1 MKRRNE
7 ILDERDVEPFLNCD
21 DPSVFSP
28 MSPQDEEISQSPRS
42 PDTLPLFSQEQ
53 DGTHQFSPRKSRRK
67 DDQIRIAELFKV
79 YRVRILISLWVL
91 GVINNFH
98 YNLVIS
104 AADSLAAEYSMKRL
118 VALISFANVFFG
130 IVARILNAYVANRVS
145 FNARMTFMVTLTVT
159 GLLLTAFSGPI
170 GGYNDSICFGIVIL
184 GVCCSGTAYSYGE
197 CVALTYIQRY
207 PSFVV
212 GAWGS
217 GTGASGVITSVL
229 YILLTNNGVKKETIF
244 LASAPLTIFYWTAF
258 CIGLVAPHKVI
269 DVTHENGKMTHHVL
283 LRGKEEEIIERLSA
297 ESGAIVS
304 DYRIEMLSN
313 LRGLSWRS
321 IPQYPFPDRV
331 KETLDIHDDP
341 EDMHSSCCNCCLGS
355 CSPGNPIRRWWHSNG
370 LDIVFVH
377 KSMWWF
383 YFNVAAVYIC
393 GYASQFMAPFSFE
406 CKTEWEENFFVR
418 NSYPITQV
426 CYQVGVFFS
435 RTSLAFFQIPYVGVL
450 SILQLINSIIWFIQ
464 AKTLFIGS
472 ASSEKN
478 EVGLS
483 FILFVLMLFVGL
495 VGGASYVNCFF
506 LILHRSLGL
515 QEAHITT
522 TIAQLRENIHKV
534 GLSNDGFLESPLA
547 LQDDGEVKKPT
558 EITGE
563 PVHLRS
569 SSSSSSTSSTTT
581 EDSLEEEQETLA
593 PEREDAIVEA
603 EEYLKEFWQRRR
615 ELAMATGSLHGMI
628 GISLGTILDVLFT
641 NTVLKDAN
649 KSC

>member
-1 MKRRNE
+1 MIEERE
-7 ILDERDVEPFLNCD
+7 TVDERDAEPCVNCD
-21 DPSVFSP
+21 EANGFSP
-28 MSPQDEEISQSPRS
+28 LSTREDADENLRTTSILIFPSESMG
-42 PDTLPLFSQEQ
+42 DL
-53 DGTHQFSPRKSRRK
+53 HQFSPRKSRRK
-67 DDQIRIAELFKV
+67 ADQLRIEELFKIH
-79 YRVRILISLWVL
+79 RVRILISLWVL

-104 AADSLAAEYSMKRL
+104 AADSLAGEYNMKRL

-145 FNARMTFMVTLTVT
+145 FNVRMTFMVLLTVT
-159 GLLLTAFSGPI
+159 GLFLTAFSGPI
-170 GGYNDSICFGIVIL
+170 GGYKDGICFTIVII
-184 GVCCSGTAYSYGE
+184 GVSCSGTAYSYGE

-229 YILLTNNGVKKETIF
+229 YILLTNNGVKKKTIF
-244 LASAPLTIFYWTAF
+244 LASAPLTVFYWTAF
-258 CIGLVAPHKVI
+258 CIGLVAPHKVV
-269 DVTHENGKMTHHVL
+269 DVTHKNGKLTHHVL
-283 LRGKEEEIIERLSA
+283 LRGKEEEILEQLSS
-297 ESGAIVS
+297 ENGAVVS
-304 DYRIEMLSN
+304 DYRIEMLCN

-321 IPQYPFPDRV
+321 IPRYSFPDRV

-341 EDMHSSCCNCCLGS
+341 DDMHYSCCNCCLGR
-355 CSPGNPIRRWWHSNG
+355 CSPKNPVRRWWHSNG
-370 LDIVFVH
+370 PDIVFVH
-377 KSMWWF
+377 KTMWWF
-383 YFNVAAVYIC
+383 YVNVAAVYVC
-393 GYASQFMAPFSFE
+393 GYASQFMAPFSFQ
-406 CKTEWEENFFVR
+406 CKSDWEGNFFVR

-426 CYQVGVFFS
+426 CYQVGVFLS

-450 SILQLINSIIWFIQ
+450 SVLQLLNAVVWFIQ

-472 ASSEKN
+472 GTSQSE

-483 FILFVLMLFVGL
+483 FILFGLMLFVGL

-506 LILHRSLGL
+506 LMLHRSLGL

-522 TIAQLRENIHKV
+522 VVSELRENSKKV
-534 GLSNDGFLESPLA
+534 QAPDSELLEAASNEKDS
-547 LQDDGEVKKPT
+547 GELKKPT

-563 PVHLRS
+563 PVHPRSSSGS
-569 SSSSSSTSSTTT
+569 SSSSSSSS
-581 EDSLEEEQETLA
+581 EDSADEDKGPLP

-628 GISLGTILDVLFT
+628 GISLGTVLDALFT
-641 NTVLKDAN
+641 NTVLQQAN